1 MIASTKEIPY
11 FYIIGVGG
19 VEPSKGG
26 EECLREAELSRLVK
40 FQNRI

>member
-11 FYIIGVGG
+11 FYRIGGD
-19 VEPSKGG
+19 VEPSKG
-26 EECLREAELSRLVK
+26 EECLREVELSRLVK